1 MKERWG
7 IKSSSEERLD
17 EAART
22 IRLLSHVLLAHSV
35 DGPGNGAID
44 EDDIFT
50 CHILLDDLADEVKQV
65 ADSLRRKAMLTIT
78 DKTPAAAAR

>member
-1 MKERWG
+1 MEERWG
-7 IKSSSEERLD
+7 VNKGNEERLD

-22 IRLLSHVLLAHSV
+22 IRLLSHVLLTHAV
-35 DGPGNGAID
+35 DGPGNGAFD

-65 ADSLRRKAMLTIT
+65 ANSLHRKAMLTIT
-78 DKTPAAAAR
+78 DQTTAAAVR